1 MEIIFVTLGV
11 SAVLFT
17 SYIYFS
23 KKEQNKFMVA
33 KAKQRE
39 LNSFYQKDIARTC
52 SFQLAGVEADGNS
65 DYRFSEVI
73 KNIQLSSETRIKL
86 YD

>member
-1 MEIIFVTLGV
+1 
-11 SAVLFT
+11 
-17 SYIYFS
+17 
-23 KKEQNKFMVA
+23 MVA

-52 SFQLAGVEADGNS
+52 NFQLAGVIADGNS
-65 DYRFSEVI
+65 YYRFSEVI
-73 KNIQLSSETRIKL
+73 TNIQLSSETRIQL